1 MIGERVVVVLG
12 GGGAKCAAHLGAAR
26 AIAEAGIRPIRWIGT
41 SLGSVLAAALAAG
54 ESPDEILARFLSVRR
69 ENVLVPARFAAL
81 RGLWNRG
88 LLRPAA
94 LHRTVANLLSARSF
108 DALQTPCSVTA
119 VDADTGEEVVFGAGG
134 TDVPLLD
141 ALAASYALPPYFPPF
156 VLGGRRFYDGGLRAV
171 VPLGVAA
178 AVPCDRVIAIDV
190 GPGFDESGPAVQL
203 PPPLIQATD
212 SAQGWLMAGTT
223 ALLREQWHLRGN
235 DPPLTWVR
243 PVTDR
248 GATFAMERAATWAE
262 QGYTAMR
269 RALRDHDSLRGA

>member
-1 MIGERVVVVLG
+1 MTGERVVVVLG

-26 AIAEAGIRPIRWIGT
+26 ALAEAGIKPVRWIGT

-54 ESPDEILARFLSVRR
+54 ENPDEILARFLSVRR
-69 ENVLVPARFAAL
+69 EDVLVPVRFAAL

-88 LLRPAA
+88 LLQPSA

-108 DALQTPCSVTA
+108 DALQTPCSITA
-119 VDADTGEEVVFGAGG
+119 VDADTGEEVVFGEGG
-134 TDVPLLD
+134 VDAPLLD

-156 VLGGRRFYDGGLRAV
+156 LLGGRRFYDGGLRGV
-171 VPLGVAA
+171 VPLTVAA
-178 AVPCDRVIAIDV
+178 TVPCDRVIAIDV

-212 SAQGWLMAGTT
+212 AAQGWLMAGTT
-223 ALLREQWHLRGN
+223 ELLRERWRLRAN
-235 DPPLTWVR
+235 LPPLMWVR
-243 PVTDR
+243 PVCDR

-262 QGYTAMR
+262 QGYTEMR
-269 RALRDHDSLRGA
+269 KAIRDHAALRGG